1 MRPGDIHQDA
11 KWKHRSHD
19 GVKVNK
25 STCNAR
31 TSVSGLY
38 PFTLFLSPFRFG
50 KRQLATA
57 TGIATE
63 RFFRLE
69 FGEIEV
75 YHAVFRKYSLISEAV
90 LKISYLAAV
99 FSIGLALLSPLQA
112 IAADKT
118 GAHAANAPAG
128 MPGNEGKVIST
139 LDAPGYT
146 YMELANTEKRF
157 WIAAPTTRVKVGDRV
172 RFEQSLVMKNFNSKT
187 LNRTFDQIIF
197 VNSATIVN

>member
-1 MRPGDIHQDA
+1 M
-11 KWKHRSHD
+11 
-19 GVKVNK
+19 
-25 STCNAR
+25 
-31 TSVSGLY
+31 
-38 PFTLFLSPFRFG
+38 
-50 KRQLATA
+50 
-57 TGIATE
+57 
-63 RFFRLE
+63 
-69 FGEIEV
+69 
-75 YHAVFRKYSLISEAV
+75 
-90 LKISYLAAV
+90 KISYLAAV

-128 MPGNEGKVIST
+128 MPGNEGKVLST

-157 WIAAPTTRVKVGDRV
+157 WIAAPTTRVKVGDRI

>member
-1 MRPGDIHQDA
+1 
-11 KWKHRSHD
+11 
-19 GVKVNK
+19 
-25 STCNAR
+25 
-31 TSVSGLY
+31 LY

-75 YHAVFRKYSLISEAV
+75 YHAFFRKYPLISEAV
-90 LKISYLAAV
+90 LKIFYLTAV
-99 FSIGLALLSPLQA
+99 FSIGLALLSPLHTV
-112 IAADKT
+112 AADKAGIPT
-118 GAHAANAPAG
+118 ANAPAG
-128 MPGNEGKVIST
+128 MPDNEGKVLST

-187 LNRTFDQIIF
+187 LNRTFDQVIF